1 MHYRQDK
8 KNRRKKIA
16 IRFFSIAILLF
27 LVINFR
33 TQIFN
38 GMSYAAHGVF
48 NPIMT
53 VGKNLGNKF
62 SSIGSAVSFKK
73 LIIAENKDLKTQ
85 LGETVAKTANYNSI
99 LEENVKLKEILNRKQ
114 WNANLILGNILS
126 QKNQSIYSS
135 VLIDLGINDGI
146 IEGQRVFAWG
156 NIPIGKIAQVEANS
170 SKVVLY
176 SSPGERTEAI
186 ISGSAMSSFVE
197 LVGRGGGN
205 FEIILPRDFVL
216 AEGTEIVL
224 PGAYPYLL
232 GTVKTIIS
240 DPRDAFQKALIVSP
254 VNVQELKFVE
264 VER

>member
-1 MHYRQDK
+1 MNYRQDK
-8 KNRRKKIA
+8 KNKRKKIA
-16 IRFFSIAILLF
+16 MRAFVIAFFVAIIF
-27 LVINFR
+27 YFR
-33 TQIFN
+33 VPIFN
-38 GMSYAAHGVF
+38 GLSYATHGVF
-48 NPIMT
+48 KPVVVFGN
-53 VGKNLGNKF
+53 NLGHKF
-62 SSIGSAVSFKK
+62 SSIGSAISFKK

-99 LEENVKLKEILNRKQ
+99 LEENVKLKEILNRKP

-126 QKNQSIYSS
+126 KKNQSIYSS
-135 VLIDLGINDGI
+135 VLIDLGMNQGVFI
-146 IEGQRVFAWG
+146 GQKVLAWG
-156 NIPIGKIAQVEANS
+156 NIPIGKIAETEANS

-176 SSPGERTEAI
+176 SSPGEKTEAI

-197 LVGRGGGN
+197 VVGRGGGN

-254 VNVQELKFVE
+254 VNVQELKFVQ